1 MGDAYTKGE
10 KTSFMKK
17 PCFALF
23 YFMLVFLLFY
33 GVFSYI

>member
-23 YFMLVFLLFY
+23 YFMLVFFVVLWCF
-33 GVFSYI
+33 